1 MWVHPNRMSEQIFPI
16 HASCQLESLS
26 DDGKYPNFL
35 VKMTT
40 TKTHGHAT
48 FLSENTLRDL
58 CCHCVKFYTAVFN
71 SVVAFNSIPNRPIHH
86 RGNRSRTITR
96 HSAVDLAAESYPA
109 ALCIKKLKNRHV
121 LVPFR
126 LQSTRRRLT
135 LDNKINYRFR
145 HTAICITI
153 VRSSRI

>member
-1 MWVHPNRMSEQIFPI
+1 MKLFILILQYAKNRSTFRTHLWVHPNRMSEQIFPI

-35 VKMTT
+35 VKMT

-109 ALCIKKLKNRHV
+109 ALRIKKLKHQHV
-121 LVPFR
+121 FVPFR
-126 LQSTRRRLT
+126 LQSTRRR
-135 LDNKINYRFR
+135 
-145 HTAICITI
+145 
-153 VRSSRI
+153 